1 MMNKRLNEE
10 VKVKGRTFAFLIFFA
25 TSGGLLA
32 IGQAYFIATI
42 VDQVFL
48 KEKGLEDVWI
58 LFIFLLVIFAS
69 RSLLSYFT
77 TWYGVKVASYVKTM
91 LRKKLLDKLTKSEA
105 SQLYKQ
111 KTGQRVSVLTDSI
124 DQLDSYY
131 TSFLPQLIQAG
142 VIPVMILVVVSTQNI
157 YSGLIM
163 LVTAP
168 LIPVFM
174 IIIGGMTEKKSRQ
187 QLDSMNKFSGHFLDV
202 IQGLPMLKIFGQSM
216 RQRSEIEKM
225 SNHFRDTTMTVLKV
239 AFLSALML
247 EILAT
252 ISTAMIAVE
261 VGLRLVYGHL
271 TFHTAFFVLL
281 LAPELYMPLKNLGSG
296 FHSGKNS
303 IAAAEMI
310 WEVLDKEEKSPIWG
324 SKVLTNSTKIEI
336 EVANISFQ
344 YHENKPIL
352 KNINL
357 KIEPKKRLAFVGKSG
372 SGKTTLLKLLLGDLT
387 PESGNIYVNGTSLT
401 ELQED
406 EWLKNV
412 AYVSQEP
419 YLFAGT
425 IKENIKLGKDMASDA
440 EVLQAAEESGILR
453 FSKELPEGLDSF
465 VGEAGLG
472 LSGGEKQRVA
482 VARAFLKNASI
493 VLLDEP
499 TAGLDLETEHF
510 IKSAIEKLSEQAT
523 VIIVA
528 HRLQTIVESDQ
539 IILFAEGKIEASGT
553 HDELVKTSSLYKKIV
568 SVYGG
573 EAK

>member
-1 MMNKRLNEE
+1 MMNKRLNGE
-10 VKVKGRTFAFLIFFA
+10 VKVKGRTFTFLLFFA
-25 TSGGLLA
+25 TLGGLMA

-48 KEKGLEDVWI
+48 KEKGLEEVWV
-58 LFIFLLVIFAS
+58 LFIFLLFIFAS

-77 TWYGVKVASYVKTM
+77 TRYGVKVASYVKNK
-91 LRKKLLDKLTKSEA
+91 LRKKLLNKLTKSEA

-111 KTGQRVSVLTDSI
+111 KTGQRISVLTDSV

-142 VIPVMILVVVSTQNI
+142 VIPIMILVVVSTQNI

-202 IQGLPMLKIFGQSM
+202 IQGLPTLKIFGQSK

-225 SNHFRDTTMTVLKV
+225 SNHFRDTTMIVLKV

-324 SKVLTNSTKIEI
+324 SKVLTNSIQLEI

-344 YHENKPIL
+344 YDENKPIL

-357 KIEPKKRLAFVGKSG
+357 KIEPRKRLAFVGKSG

-425 IKENIKLGKDMASDA
+425 IKENIKLGRDMASDA
-440 EVLQAAEESGILR
+440 EVLQAAEESGVLR
-453 FSKELPEGLDSF
+453 FSKELPEGLESF

-510 IKSAIEKLSEQAT
+510 IKSAIEKLSERAT
-523 VIIVA
+523 VITVA

-539 IILFAEGKIEASGT
+539 IILLSEGKIEASGT

-568 SVYGG
+568 SLYGG